1 MATKHEWDYP
11 GKPLR
16 KGGAGAAVK
25 YAQEWLNLHGYGC
38 VIDGEFGPAT
48 EAAVKKFQDKQ
59 NITNVVSG
67 GRRTI
72 DEKTWSEL
80 TEPIKNAVYWQTH
93 PTAKLSEAIVATATF
108 HLLHNPREVGG
119 QNRGPWVRLYTG
131 GKEGTAWPWC
141 AAFVTYIIKQAA
153 AACNVKSPIP
163 GSFSCDELAK
173 QAYPKARLFP
183 QGKTA
188 GCVISAGDLFLI
200 PKPGGG
206 YQHTGI
212 VTAVEPGKG
221 TFWTIEGNTNDDG
234 SREGYEVCKRV
245 RLISKCAFIK
255 MS

>member
-11 GKPLR
+11 GKPLK
-16 KGGAGAAVK
+16 KGDKGAAVK
-25 YAQEWLNLHGYGC
+25 YAQEWLCLNGTGC
-38 VIDGEFGPAT
+38 AIDGEFGPAT
-48 EAAVKKFQDKQ
+48 EAAVKKFQ
-59 NITNVVSG
+59 ITECIAPSRIICG
-67 GRRTI
+67 ATWGCLT
-72 DEKTWSEL
+72 DEIAYILNPSI
-80 TEPIKNAVYWQTH
+80 TEPYNTNTLSNAICAYAH
-93 PTAKLSEAIVATATF
+93 H
-108 HLLHNPREVGG
+108 HLIEHPREVGG

-131 GKEGTAWPWC
+131 GKEGAAWPWC
-141 AAFVTYIIKQAA
+141 AAFVTYVIKQAA

-163 GSFSCDELAK
+163 GSLSCDELAK

-188 GCVISAGDLFLI
+188 GYAISAGDLFLI

-234 SREGYEVCKRV
+234 SREGYKVCKRV

>member
-11 GKPLR
+11 GKPLK
-16 KGGAGAAVK
+16 KGDQGAAVK

-48 EAAVKKFQDKQ
+48 EVAVKKFQGGLMSEVAPIIPGMINQETWENLTDK
-59 NITNVVSG
+59 
-67 GRRTI
+67 
-72 DEKTWSEL
+72 
-80 TEPIKNAVYWQTH
+80 
-93 PTAKLSEAIVATATF
+93 IVAAVSMVKSPLVDTLAKAIYYF
-108 HLLHNPREVGG
+108 AESHLIQHPREVGG

-188 GCVISAGDLFLI
+188 GYAISAGDLFLI

-212 VTAVEPGKG
+212 VTAVEPGRG